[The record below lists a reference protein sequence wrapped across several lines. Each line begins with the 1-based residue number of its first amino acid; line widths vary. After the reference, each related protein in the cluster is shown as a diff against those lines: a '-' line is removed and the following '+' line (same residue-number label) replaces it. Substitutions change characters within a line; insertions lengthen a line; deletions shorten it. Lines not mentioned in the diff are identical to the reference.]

1 MLNFYLFPGF
11 FKVNLLKRLNILQLF
26 GKKANF
32 NNRFAYLW
40 QNRVMFLSF
49 TSYTSLV
56 ILLSV

>member
-1 MLNFYLFPGF
+1 MLNFLLFPEF

-49 TSYTSLV
+49 TSYTS
-56 ILLSV
+56 